1 MKKYKKIFIIVPII
15 LGVLLILASL
25 YNSYTENVSLK
36 IVVGTLLIIV
46 PYIYTVLPIVK
57 ERYKFNNISRNRFL
71 KQLHSV
77 CFISCLNI
85 HNNKIVFF
93 TFPGSTN

>member
-1 MKKYKKIFIIVPII
+1 MKKFKKIFIIVPII

-46 PYIYTVLPIVK
+46 PY
-57 ERYKFNNISRNRFL
+57 RYKY
-71 KQLHSV
+71 
-77 CFISCLNI
+77 
-85 HNNKIVFF
+85 
-93 TFPGSTN
+93 